1 MTDKQKRFITEYLID
16 LSATQAAI
24 RAGYSQRT
32 AYSIGQR
39 LLKNVEVKEAI
50 KSAMKEREARTE
62 ISADYVLTN
71 LREIAERCMQKQPV
85 FTKGEQAT
93 DEQGRAI
100 WTFNARDAIKALELL
115 GKNLGLFIDKTEIK
129 ADTNYTLFDLMREEF
144 GE

>member
-1 MTDKQKRFITEYLID
+1 MTDKQKRFITEFLVD
-16 LSATQAAI
+16 LNATQAAI
-24 RAGYSQRT
+24 RAGYSRRT

-50 KSAMKEREARTE
+50 NSAMKEREARTE
-62 ISADYVLTN
+62 ITADYVLTN
-71 LREIAERCMQKQPV
+71 LREIVDRCMQKQPV
-85 FTKGEQAT
+85 FTKGEQVT
-93 DEQGRAI
+93 DEQGRNV

>member
-24 RAGYSQRT
+24 RAGYSAKT

-50 KSAMKEREARTE
+50 NSAIKEREARTE
-62 ISADYVLTN
+62 ITADYVLTN
-71 LREIAERCMQKQPV
+71 LREIVERCMQKQPV
-85 FTKGEQAT
+85 FTKCEQAT

>member
-1 MTDKQKRFITEYLID
+1 MTDKQKRFITEFLVD
-16 LSATQAAI
+16 LNATQAAI
-24 RAGYSQRT
+24 RAGYSAKT
-32 AYSIGQR
+32 AYSIGQEN
-39 LLKNVEVKEAI
+39 LKKPEIRQAI
-50 KSAMKEREARTE
+50 DTAMKEREARTE
-62 ISADYVLTN
+62 ITADYVLTN
-71 LREIAERCMQKQPV
+71 LREIVERCMQKQPV

>member
-1 MTDKQKRFITEYLID
+1 MTDKQKRFITEFLVD
-16 LSATQAAI
+16 LNATQAAI
-24 RAGYSQRT
+24 RAGYSRRT
-32 AYSIGQR
+32 AYSIGQEN
-39 LLKNVEVKEAI
+39 LKKPEIRQAI
-50 KSAMKEREARTE
+50 DTAMKEREARTE
-62 ISADYVLTN
+62 ITADYVLTN
-71 LREIAERCMQKQPV
+71 LREIVDRCMQKQPV

-115 GKNLGLFIDKTEIK
+115 GKNLGLFIDKPEIK

>member
-1 MTDKQKRFITEYLID
+1 MTDKQKRFITEFLVD
-16 LSATQAAI
+16 LNATQAAI
-24 RAGYSQRT
+24 RAGYSRRT

-50 KSAMKEREARTE
+50 NSAMKEREARTE
-62 ISADYVLTN
+62 ITADYVLTN
-71 LREIAERCMQKQPV
+71 LREIVDRCMQKQPV

>member
-24 RAGYSQRT
+24 RAGYSAKT

-50 KSAMKEREARTE
+50 NSAIKEREARTE
-62 ISADYVLTN
+62 ITADYVLTN
-71 LREIAERCMQKQPV
+71 LREIVERCMQKQPV

-93 DEQGRAI
+93 DEQGRNV

>member
-1 MTDKQKRFITEYLID
+1 MTDKQKRFITEFLVD
-16 LSATQAAI
+16 LNATQAAI
-24 RAGYSQRT
+24 RAGYSRQT

-50 KSAMKEREARTE
+50 NSAIKERETRTE
-62 ISADYVLTN
+62 ITADYVLTN
-71 LREIAERCMQKQPV
+71 LREIVERCMQKQPV

-93 DEQGRAI
+93 DEQGRNV

>member
-50 KSAMKEREARTE
+50 NSAMKEREARTE
-62 ISADYVLTN
+62 ITADYVLTN
-71 LREIAERCMQKQPV
+71 LREIVERCMQKQPV

-100 WTFNARDAIKALELL
+100 WTFDAKNAIRALELL